1 MLFLVMHSYLE
12 RRFIMK
18 SLIHFWQQAFNFKQH
33 ISWREALSR
42 ILTNLIFIIILYG
55 IALIAPPSWEEPIVS
70 LARIYSTVS
79 IIPIFTTI
87 ISAIK

>member
-1 MLFLVMHSYLE
+1 MIFLVIYSFIE
-12 RRFIMK
+12 RRFIMR

-33 ISWREALSR
+33 LSWREALTR
-42 ILTNLIFIIILYG
+42 ILTNLIFIIMLYG
-55 IALIAPPSWEEPIVS
+55 IALIAPPSWEEPIAS

-79 IIPIFTTI
+79 IIPILTTI

>member
-1 MLFLVMHSYLE
+1 MKLF
-12 RRFIMK
+12 
-18 SLIHFWQQAFNFKQH
+18 IHFWQQAFNFKQK

-42 ILTNLIFIIILYG
+42 FLTNLIFIIILYF
-55 IALIAPPSWEEPIVS
+55 IALIAPPSWEEPIAS

-79 IIPIFTTI
+79 IIPILTTI